1 VSLVETLR
9 GKSHDRLKNYKE
21 AISSYQ
27 SALVLEN
34 PPLTEANLHFRLGWV
49 YMRAKQSQETGLDH
63 LRKANRILHG
73 INDDEAA

>member
-1 VSLVETLR
+1 METLR

-27 SALVLEN
+27 SALILEN